1 MVARW
6 TASIVLIH
14 LNLLLDLLEEPL
26 ARVLAQV
33 ELVAEFIHDL
43 CWVVVLEDLDL
54 FDMLAVELDLQN
66 ADRLLDDREEAGK
79 RALEGP
85 G

>member
-1 MVARW
+1 MVAHW

-14 LNLLLDLLEEPL
+14 LNLLLDLLEKPL

-43 CWVVVLEDLDL
+43 GWVVVLEDLDL

-66 ADRLLDDREEAGK
+66 ADRLLDDWEEAGK
-79 RALEGP
+79 
-85 G
+85 